1 MAEIRIMISYC
12 IRGHEIEY
20 REGGIARSRCPVCG
34 SPIDRS
40 RPPIS
45 LEEAQKIKEQQ
56 AAQEAEQQAAR
67 ETEQQAAEEAQRL
80 AAEQREAQRRAAE
93 AGAASVPAGQPGTG
107 ALPGM
112 QRPGGSGVLP
122 GMQRP
127 GGTGVQP
134 GIQRP
139 GGVGV
144 QPGIQRPGGTGV
156 QPGIQRPG
164 GTGVQPGIQR
174 TGDTGVLPG
183 IQRAGGAGVLP
194 GRQVVHRPGE
204 VPGGQPI
211 GVQRSSGSTFFL
223 NLYGDR
229 IPIPEE
235 GAWIGREG
243 LGSRWFDGNLMI
255 SRKHV
260 YVRPNPQTGRL
271 QVNEDKSLNGVFY
284 SGPGGERIRMEGARM
299 MEPGEILW
307 IYNIPLKI
315 DY

>member
-1 MAEIRIMISYC
+1 
-12 IRGHEIEY
+12 
-20 REGGIARSRCPVCG
+20 
-34 SPIDRS
+34 
-40 RPPIS
+40 
-45 LEEAQKIKEQQ
+45 
-56 AAQEAEQQAAR
+56 
-67 ETEQQAAEEAQRL
+67 
-80 AAEQREAQRRAAE
+80 
-93 AGAASVPAGQPGTG
+93 
-107 ALPGM
+107 
-112 QRPGGSGVLP
+112 
-122 GMQRP
+122 
-127 GGTGVQP
+127 
-134 GIQRP
+134 
-139 GGVGV
+139 
-144 QPGIQRPGGTGV
+144 
-156 QPGIQRPG
+156 
-164 GTGVQPGIQR
+164 
-174 TGDTGVLPG
+174 
-183 IQRAGGAGVLP
+183 VLP